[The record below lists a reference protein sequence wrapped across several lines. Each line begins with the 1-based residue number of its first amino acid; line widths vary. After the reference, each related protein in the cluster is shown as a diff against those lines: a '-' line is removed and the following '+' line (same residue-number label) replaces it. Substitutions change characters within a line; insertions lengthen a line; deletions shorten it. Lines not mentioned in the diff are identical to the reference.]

1 MTELPAARAV
11 DRLMILAAAL
21 LFSTGGAAVKVV
33 SLTGWQVACLRSGL
47 AAIALLVFLPS
58 ARRGWSYKTVLVGSA
73 YAGTMISFTLANKLT
88 TAANAVFLQSVAPL
102 YVLMLSPF
110 LLREPIRRRQL
121 VFMAALAVGMSMVF
135 AGADQS
141 FTTAPDPLRGNILGV
156 VTGICWSLT
165 IIGLRWLGLNRPDG
179 SAGSSAAAA
188 VVCGN
193 VIACLAA
200 LPAALPIRD
209 VTPTDWSVVVW
220 LGVFQVAL
228 AYVFLVRGIRR
239 VGALEASLLI
249 LLEPVLSPVWAWI
262 VHGER
267 PSELALLGGAVII
280 AATAIYTWHG
290 RNQTTEENEELGMRN

>member
-1 MTELPAARAV
+1 MTEHLPTRAV

-47 AAIALLVFLPS
+47 AAIALLTFLPS
-58 ARRGWSYKTVLVGSA
+58 ARRAWSLKTVLVGAA
-73 YAGTMISFTLANKLT
+73 YAGTMISFVLANKLT

-102 YVLMLSPF
+102 YVLLLSPF

-121 VFMAALAVGMSMVF
+121 VFMAALAAGMSMIF
-135 AGADQS
+135 AGADQA
-141 FTTAPDPLRGNILGV
+141 FTTAPDPFRGNIVGAL
-156 VTGICWSLT
+156 TGFCWALT
-165 IIGLRWLGLNRPDG
+165 IIGLRWLGFDHPDG
-179 SAGSSAAAA
+179 SASSSAAAA

-193 VIACLAA
+193 VIACLAT
-200 LPAALPIRD
+200 LPAALPIRG
-209 VTPTDWSVVVW
+209 VAPLDWPVVAW

-249 LLEPVLSPVWAWI
+249 LLEPVLSPLWAWI
-262 VHGER
+262 IHGER
-267 PSELALLGGAVII
+267 PSELALLGGAFII
-280 AATAIYTWHG
+280 AATGLYTWFD
-290 RNQTTEENEELGMRN
+290 RNPPQGTEKNGE